1 MIQRT
6 FRTCFNDCEVPK
18 ALLAWALAAGSLG
31 ALKISKIQ
39 ITTRVPGHYR
49 MGNHSKSTG
58 VLAPVAPV
66 PGMHIEIFYFEST
79 LSRFKLWKIFRPL
92 FNAALINTLL
102 TNTFVFD
109 NKFESGQNATLSQ
122 FLAFEANR
130 TCINFTQ

>member
-1 MIQRT
+1 MIQRS
-6 FRTCFNDCEVPK
+6 FRTCFENCEVTK
-18 ALLAWALAAGSLG
+18 SLLAWALGAWSVG
-31 ALKISKIQ
+31 ALKMHKILS
-39 ITTRVPGHYR
+39 TTWVPSHFRMGHY
-49 MGNHSKSTG
+49 SKSTG
-58 VLAPVAPV
+58 ALAPMAPV
-66 PGMHIEIFYFEST
+66 RGMRIKIFYFEST

-102 TNTFVFD
+102 TNTLVFD

>member
-6 FRTCFNDCEVPK
+6 FRTCFNNCEVTKTP
-18 ALLAWALAAGSLG
+18 LDWALGAGSVG
-31 ALKISKIQ
+31 ALKMCKIQ
-39 ITTRVPGHYR
+39 ITTWVPCHLRMCHY
-49 MGNHSKSTG
+49 SKSTG
-58 VLAPVAPV
+58 ALAPVAPV

-102 TNTFVFD
+102 TNTLVFD

-130 TCINFTQ
+130 TCINFSQ